1 MGKFLLLAFL
11 GIFLIVSVWWSTWVW
26 GSMGGELSMHG
37 NIALTLG
44 IVVSLIV
51 GIGLM
56 VLLFYSA
63 RRGYDA
69 TVEYEPPE
77 PPQS

>member
-1 MGKFLLLAFL
+1 MAKALFLAFM
-11 GIFLIVSVWWSTWVW
+11 GVFLVVAVWWAAWVW
-26 GSMGGELSMHG
+26 GSMDAELSADG

-51 GIGLM
+51 GVGLM

-63 RRGYDA
+63 RSGHDEQ
-69 TVEYEPPE
+69 VEYELPE
-77 PPQS
+77 KRP